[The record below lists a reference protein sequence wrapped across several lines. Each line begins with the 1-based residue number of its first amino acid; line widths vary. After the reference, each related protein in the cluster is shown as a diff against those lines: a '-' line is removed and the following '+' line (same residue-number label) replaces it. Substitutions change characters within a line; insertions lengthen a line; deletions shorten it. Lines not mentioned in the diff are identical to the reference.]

1 MRSLL
6 TSAGLFLAMAA
17 STSADI
23 LLDQQYNF
31 SSSFADST
39 NGNVSEVGQTFTVGI
54 AGTLSSID
62 VLMFRLSGIFDPTG
76 PAVLKVY
83 NTTGGNPTGAP
94 LTSVS
99 KAKGDIS
106 LNVASFA
113 TFDVSAAGILVNV
126 GDKLSFGISAPGSEV
141 GPYFLPTTDSPGYAG
156 GNGVNRIIN
165 PVGAWQLSQNFDH
178 GFKTV
183 VITAVPEP
191 CSLVLLFAGGMSVAC
206 RRRRRSIEFRN

>member
-6 TSAGLFLAMAA
+6 ASLGLFLAVAPGA
-17 STSADI
+17 SADI
-23 LLDQQYNF
+23 LLDQQYSF

-54 AGTLSSID
+54 AGTLARID
-62 VLMFRLSGIFDPTG
+62 VSMFRLSGIFDPTG
-76 PAVLKVY
+76 PAVLSVY

-99 KAKGDIS
+99 KPKVDIS

-113 TFDVSAAGILVNV
+113 SFDVSAASISVNV
-126 GDKLSFGISAPGSEV
+126 GDKLSFGISSPGSEV
-141 GPYFLPTTDSPGYAG
+141 GPYFLPTTDFPGYAG

-178 GFKTV
+178 GFQTFV
-183 VITAVPEP
+183 NAAIPEP
-191 CSLVLLFAGGMSVAC
+191 SAFVLSFITGISLAFS
-206 RRRRRSIEFRN
+206 RRRRTVEF